1 MRAFGVVWRT
11 IVSFYNEM
19 FLLIGLSLLWWI
31 TGGIFIG
38 VAAVAASLGWP
49 LFTMDDPW
57 WLAPLLAI
65 PVGPATAALAHVAR
79 RVARE
84 ERVDS
89 SFYWEGFRLYW
100 RKALA
105 LSAISMIILSL
116 LCLNL
121 AFYKGLTI
129 TVLQAL
135 SFLWL
140 YLVVFWLCAQLYLFP
155 VLIALKEPKIWA
167 ALRTTAVVAF
177 ANPLYSIVLLILA
190 LALTALCVVLAIL
203 VPLAWPALMLLLG
216 ENALK
221 LLLERAGIKSEDKE

>member
-1 MRAFGVVWRT
+1 MRAFAVAWRA
-11 IVSFYNEM
+11 IASFYNEM

-38 VAAVAASLGWP
+38 VAAFLGWP
-49 LFTMDDPW
+49 LLTMDGPW

-79 RVARE
+79 RVARDE
-84 ERVDS
+84 HVDR

-105 LSAISMIILSL
+105 LSAISMVILSL

-121 AFYKGLTI
+121 VFYSRLTI
-129 TVLQAL
+129 TFLQAL

-140 YLVVFWLCAQLYLFP
+140 YLIVFWLCAQLYLFP

-167 ALRTTAVVAF
+167 ALRTTAVMAF
-177 ANPLYSIVLLILA
+177 ANPIFSILLLILA

-203 VPLAWPALMLLLG
+203 LPLAWPAVMMLLG

-221 LLLERAGIKSEDKE
+221 LLLERAGVKSEEKG